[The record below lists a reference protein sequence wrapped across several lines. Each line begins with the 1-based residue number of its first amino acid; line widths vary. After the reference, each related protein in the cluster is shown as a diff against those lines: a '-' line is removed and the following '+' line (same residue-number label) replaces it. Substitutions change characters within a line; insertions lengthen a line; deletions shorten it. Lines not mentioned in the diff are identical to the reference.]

1 MLVELKEGT
10 LTLNVNHIS
19 SIEDNVE
26 DNTQLR
32 VKMSNGDAYRIPTSD
47 WIKIRD
53 KSHDCDLNS
62 INLYLKDIKNAL
74 LRIGDH
80 TYDLR

>member
-19 SIEDNVE
+19 SIEDDVE
-26 DNTQLR
+26 DKTQLR
-32 VKMSNGDAYRIPTSD
+32 VKMSNGDAYQIPVSD

-62 INLYLKDIKNAL
+62 VNLDLKNIKDAL

-80 TYDLR
+80 TYELS

>member
-1 MLVELKEGT
+1 MLVTLKEGT

-19 SIEDNVE
+19 SIEDDVE
-26 DNTQLR
+26 DKTQLR
-32 VKMSNGDAYRIPTSD
+32 VKMSNGDVYQTPTSD

-53 KSHDCDLNS
+53 KSRDCDLNS
-62 INLYLKDIKNAL
+62 VNLDLEGIKDAL

-80 TYDLR
+80 TYELR